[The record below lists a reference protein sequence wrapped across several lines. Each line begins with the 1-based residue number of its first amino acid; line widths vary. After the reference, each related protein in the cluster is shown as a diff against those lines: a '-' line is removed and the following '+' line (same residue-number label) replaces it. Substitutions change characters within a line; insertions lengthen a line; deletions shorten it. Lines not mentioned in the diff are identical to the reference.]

1 MSRLSKY
8 LKAVQNQSGGAPYV
22 KLKLSD
28 GSYTQPMT
36 QSAAAEYLYNMDNEQ
51 PTQDSPIYTMPSE
64 NNQMYTDPDIVRMN
78 EAAAAR
84 AYNDKLNSFY
94 NETVLAP
101 LGVTESEYLPHSRG
115 LAAATAVAEKS
126 PVGKY
131 LLPISSLFGL
141 GLWLRNN
148 PMNFYDGV
156 MYDTADAGTAEPDS
170 TGVSNPA
177 VVDNS
182 AAVENPAAVDNQPA
196 PEQPEQEED
205 NQEDSTPPRQNK
217 TPSDKFKGLRRVGRA
232 IKNNWAP
239 FSNYQSGQSFK
250 NTLRVARDLGYI
262 GTIGGPIAD
271 TFFNVRDYVYDP
283 DNFEWHWGVTRLG
296 TAPVGMAGK
305 ELEKIHYAGPKDT
318 TKQAQKTIDS
328 VVVDE
333 LEPDT
338 QAYPEAEEGYINPE
352 DTTNLTMY

>member
-36 QSAAAEYLYNMDNEQ
+36 QSAAAEYLYNMNNEQ

-64 NNQMYTDPDIVRMN
+64 NNQMYTDPDIVKMN

-101 LGVTESEYLPHSRG
+101 LGVTESEYLPNSRG

-148 PMNFYDGV
+148 PMNFYDGA

-182 AAVENPAAVDNQPA
+182 AAVDNQPA
-196 PEQPEQEED
+196 PEQQQPEQEEEED
-205 NQEDSTPPRQNK
+205 NQEDNTPPRQNK

-239 FSNYQSGQSFK
+239 FSNYQSGQPFK

-271 TFFNVRDYVYDP
+271 TFFNVRDYVNDP
-283 DNFEWHWGVTRLG
+283 DNYEWHWGVTRLG

-305 ELEKIHYAGPKDT
+305 TLEKIHYAGSKDT
-318 TKQAQKTIDS
+318 TQQAKKTLDP
-328 VVVDE
+328 VVVEE
-333 LEPDT
+333 LTPET
-338 QAYPEAEEGYINPE
+338 QAYPEEEGYINPE